1 MAINF
6 FHVIY
11 LFQTSDRLLVLT
23 FELVLL
29 QSSCYKRHKKMEE
42 AKYEDWK
49 TTVVHSI
56 KKNPEKGVLY
66 YSLVTFKNCFIV
78 CLPSFLMCC
87 VLFQD
92 LRKLYRLVSISQRR
106 LQQKRCKLIHS
117 QEDSDSVRFIV
128 VFTT

>member
-49 TTVVHSI
+49 STVVDSI
-56 KKNPEKGVLY
+56 KKNPEKGALY
-66 YSLVTFKNCFIV
+66 IPLQELICSL
-78 CLPSFLMCC
+78 FLMFIGLC
-87 VLFQD
+87 VLF
-92 LRKLYRLVSISQRR
+92 RS
-106 LQQKRCKLIHS
+106 
-117 QEDSDSVRFIV
+117 
-128 VFTT
+128 

>member
-23 FELVLL
+23 YELVLL

-49 TTVVHSI
+49 STVVDSI
-56 KKNPEKGVLY
+56 KKNPEKGALY
-66 YSLVTFKNCFIV
+66 IPLQELISLYVIIFVPYVYRSLCY
-78 CLPSFLMCC
+78 
-87 VLFQD
+87 FQEQ
-92 LRKLYRLVSISQRR
+92 RKLYRPVSVSQRMMR
-106 LQQKRCKLIHS
+106 QKSCKLSHS
-117 QEDSDSVRFIV
+117 LS
-128 VFTT
+128 